1 MDDEEKIKNA
11 IRIIDERLVLYYQWK
26 KSEPNHKQVEIIDN
40 QIEPLQKIRDEL
52 RPKEK
57 TSTAE
62 EDRAKVKK
70 IQELIDANIGCLASN
85 IILTNIETII
95 ESKDYL
101 KLEKIIEVIDYYDPR
116 QESGIDQKA
125 PEHCI
130 KEIKKILKK

>member
-1 MDDEEKIKNA
+1 MNDSEKIKNA

-52 RPKEK
+52 RPKGK

-62 EDRAKVKK
+62 DDRAKVKK
-70 IQELIDANIGCLASN
+70 IQDLIDANIGCLASN
-85 IILTNIETII
+85 IILTTIETII

-101 KLEKIIEVIDYYDPR
+101 KLEKILKRLDENAQEKGHVKYSDYEYTVRDIR
-116 QESGIDQKA
+116 
-125 PEHCI
+125 
-130 KEIKKILKK
+130 KILTS